1 MRRREFLTFL
11 GATAGWPLAARAQQS
26 TPPKRLGVLMTGAES
41 DPDSE
46 RRIGAFREGLRALGW
61 VDGQNVTIEY
71 RWGAGEIRRIQQYAE
86 ELVALKPDVIY
97 LLTDGQFT
105 DDTEKY
111 VLGLNENKV
120 PIHTIGF
127 KARRGTDAHA
137 RAPGPGTALA

>member
-1 MRRREFLTFL
+1 MENSLRSQASADRGPNEGAYATTRGDRMTRREFLTFL

-71 RWGAGEIRRIQQYAE
+71 RWGAGEIGRIQQYAE
-86 ELVALKPDVIY
+86 ELVALKPDVI
-97 LLTDGQFT
+97 LANSTPVIAALQKLTKT
-105 DDTEKY
+105 
-111 VLGLNENKV
+111 
-120 PIHTIGF
+120 
-127 KARRGTDAHA
+127 
-137 RAPGPGTALA
+137 